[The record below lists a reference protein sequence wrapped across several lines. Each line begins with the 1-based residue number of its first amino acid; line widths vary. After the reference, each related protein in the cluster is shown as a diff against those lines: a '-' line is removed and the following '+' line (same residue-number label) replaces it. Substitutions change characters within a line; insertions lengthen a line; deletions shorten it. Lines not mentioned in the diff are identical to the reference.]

1 MLNTYLKQCPSNT
14 GAMVALCIVGSVLGV
29 IAWPALAA
37 TASAAGMNWGAMTM
51 ELLGGLALFL
61 YGMVQMEVALKAVA
75 GERMKNILAKLTVN
89 RFAGLG
95 TGAVVTAVIQ
105 SSSVTTVLLVGFI
118 SAGLMSLP
126 QSVGVIIGA
135 KIGTTITGQIVAF
148 KITKAALG
156 MIAVGFGMLFL
167 SKNEKVKSYGGMLM
181 GLGLVFFGMHVMGEA
196 MHPLRSYQPFL
207 DMMQTMTNPVVA
219 VIVSALFTALIQSSS
234 ATTAIVI
241 VMASQGFISLD
252 AGIPLVMGA
261 NIGTCVTALLAAIGK
276 PREAVRC
283 AVVHTGLATTGV
295 LMWLPF
301 VSVIKSVVL
310 AISPAYPELSGMEQL
325 AAETP
330 RQIANAHT
338 FFNVAN
344 GCIFIWFTTYIAR
357 FVEWLV
363 PDKPLEEEAL
373 IVRTKFLQEELV
385 STPSL
390 ALDSVRMEV
399 MHMGETVNGM
409 LKGIMPA
416 IIKGDREALE
426 SIRQM
431 DDTVDILHAGIIDY
445 LGQISKQPLTEGQTR
460 ELLNLMEAVSN
471 LENIGDIVETNLVVL
486 GQDRIRD
493 KIQVSETTQ
502 EVLNGFQAAVC
513 KAVAAAIQAVAQS
526 NERAAQV
533 VTGMKDEINR
543 IAESAAAH
551 EARRLIASEPNRILA
566 YTLEVEIIE
575 KQKRI
580 YYFAKRMA
588 KSVLPAV
595 LQQRD

>member
-1 MLNTYLKQCPSNT
+1 
-14 GAMVALCIVGSVLGV
+14 MVALCIVGSVLGV

-241 VMASQGFISLD
+241 VMAS
-252 AGIPLVMGA
+252 
-261 NIGTCVTALLAAIGK
+261 
-276 PREAVRC
+276 
-283 AVVHTGLATTGV
+283 
-295 LMWLPF
+295 
-301 VSVIKSVVL
+301 
-310 AISPAYPELSGMEQL
+310 
-325 AAETP
+325 
-330 RQIANAHT
+330 
-338 FFNVAN
+338 
-344 GCIFIWFTTYIAR
+344 
-357 FVEWLV
+357 
-363 PDKPLEEEAL
+363 
-373 IVRTKFLQEELV
+373 
-385 STPSL
+385 
-390 ALDSVRMEV
+390 
-399 MHMGETVNGM
+399 
-409 LKGIMPA
+409 
-416 IIKGDREALE
+416 
-426 SIRQM
+426 
-431 DDTVDILHAGIIDY
+431 
-445 LGQISKQPLTEGQTR
+445 
-460 ELLNLMEAVSN
+460 
-471 LENIGDIVETNLVVL
+471 
-486 GQDRIRD
+486 
-493 KIQVSETTQ
+493 
-502 EVLNGFQAAVC
+502 
-513 KAVAAAIQAVAQS
+513 
-526 NERAAQV
+526 
-533 VTGMKDEINR
+533 
-543 IAESAAAH
+543 
-551 EARRLIASEPNRILA
+551 
-566 YTLEVEIIE
+566 
-575 KQKRI
+575 
-580 YYFAKRMA
+580 
-588 KSVLPAV
+588 
-595 LQQRD
+595 